1 MTAAQ
6 REQRERHV
14 ARMNRDDLSV
24 MLELRDIEDEISTI
38 VKLLDQQDTV
48 LKSMM
53 KHFVEQGCG
62 QVFLDTAQ
70 LRIDEYRN
78 QLSEMK
84 ENSHVAQK
92 AVRNHM
98 ITSFFSLANALSGG
112 KLVGSQAEASKC

>member
-14 ARMNRDDLSV
+14 ARMNRDDLSG

-98 ITSFFSLANALSGG
+98 ITSFPPSLTPS
-112 KLVGSQAEASKC
+112 